1 MALIGNQREWI
12 LNGRL
17 LVYTCS
23 HEHEKAFV
31 VSGAHISEG
40 QWQTSTAGA
49 GFMDPALQTLKAM
62 LEAIGDARGECVRPN
77 RAIARATFDAMD
89 MQSVPVNQAFH
100 ESCSLGSRRQMSS
113 MQKHRVQTYSVR
125 KLSEKS
131 FDALFCR

>member
-62 LEAIGDARGECVRPN
+62 LEAIGDAAVNALDLIG
-77 RAIARATFDAMD
+77 
-89 MQSVPVNQAFH
+89 QSQ
-100 ESCSLGSRRQMSS
+100 EQRS
-113 MQKHRVQTYSVR
+113 MRWTCKACQ
-125 KLSEKS
+125 
-131 FDALFCR
+131 